1 MAQSAIFD
9 RCIETLAMTAFIALI
24 RKDLLLFL
32 GDRRALLLNLM
43 MPILLGAFFG
53 YLFGGSGAADNNRI
67 EIAVVSQDN
76 NPTAQKIVTGLQADS
91 ALKVLV
97 MPLKEAKEKVLEGK
111 LNAAIVIPAGFGD
124 AAGAALFGQ
133 RSKPEIEVFYDP
145 SQSAVLAMVK
155 GMLTQQVM
163 QQVSAE
169 MFSGAG
175 GQRQIDNSI
184 AELEKNV
191 ASNPQSAELRE
202 FLLSLRKFQ
211 SRAAMPATTAASG
224 AESAAAGGLS
234 MPFVTKDQPM
244 SSGPKY
250 NGYAHS
256 FAGMAVQF
264 ILFMGIDAG
273 IGVLLARRQGLW
285 SRLLASPI
293 TLHTVLA
300 ARAASAAIIAFA
312 LLVFIFV
319 VASLFFQ
326 VRIAGSMAG
335 FLGVG
340 LCFSLVTATFGLLIA
355 AFGKTPEAARGIA
368 VFATL
373 IMVMLGGA
381 WVPAFLFPQWLQSLT
396 LGVPT
401 RWAVDGLDAMTWRG
415 LELQAALPAMAVQL
429 GFAALFG
436 ALALWKFDRDSGASR
451 A

>member
-1 MAQSAIFD
+1 
-9 RCIETLAMTAFIALI
+9 MTALIALI
-24 RKDLLLFL
+24 RKDLLLYL
-32 GDRRALLLNLM
+32 GDRRALLLNLL

-53 YLFGGSGAADNNRI
+53 FLFGGSGAPDNHKI
-67 EIAVVSQDN
+67 EIAVVSQDVSE
-76 NPTAQKIVTGLQADS
+76 TARKIVAGLQSDS
-91 ALKVLV
+91 ALKVVEMTLSD
-97 MPLKEAKEKVLEGK
+97 AKDKVLAGK
-111 LNAAIVIPAGFGD
+111 LNAAVVIPAGFGE
-124 AAGAALFGQ
+124 AAGAALFGA
-133 RSKPEIEVFYDP
+133 RGKPEIEIYYDP
-145 SQSAVLAMVK
+145 SQAAVLAMVK
-155 GMLTQQVM
+155 GMLTQHVM
-163 QQVSAE
+163 SQVSAE

-175 GQRQIDNSI
+175 GQRLIDDSI
-184 AELEKNV
+184 AQLEQAAN
-191 ASNPQSAELRE
+191 ADPQAAELRE
-202 FLLSLRKFQ
+202 FLLGVRKFQ
-211 SRAAMPATTAASG
+211 SRTPASASAAASAASG
-224 AESAAAGGLS
+224 AGGGLS
-234 MPFVTKDQPM
+234 MPFVTKEQAM

-264 ILFMGIDAG
+264 ILFMGVDAG

-293 TLHTVLA
+293 TIHTVLA

-312 LLVFIFV
+312 LLLFIFV

-326 VRIAGSMAG
+326 VRVAGSMLG

-340 LCFSLVTATFGLLIA
+340 LSFALVTATFGLLIA

-396 LGVPT
+396 LAVPT

-415 LELQAALPAMAVQL
+415 LGLDAALPAILMQL

-436 ALALWKFDRDSGASR
+436 ALAMWKFGRDAGGGR

>member
-1 MAQSAIFD
+1 
-9 RCIETLAMTAFIALI
+9 MTALIALI
-24 RKDLLLFL
+24 RKDLLLYL
-32 GDRRALLLNLM
+32 GDRRALLLNLL

-53 YLFGGSGAADNNRI
+53 FLFGGSGAPDNHKI
-67 EIAVVSQDN
+67 EIAVVSQDTSE
-76 NPTAQKIVTGLQADS
+76 TARKIVAGLQSDS
-91 ALKVLV
+91 ALKVVEMALA
-97 MPLKEAKEKVLEGK
+97 EAKDKVLAGK
-111 LNAAIVIPAGFGD
+111 LNVAVVIPAGFGE
-124 AAGAALFGQ
+124 AAGAALFGA
-133 RSKPEIEVFYDP
+133 RGKPEIELYFDP
-145 SQSAVLAMVK
+145 SQAVVLAMVK
-155 GMLTQQVM
+155 GMLTQHVM
-163 QQVSAE
+163 NQVSAE

-175 GQRQIDNSI
+175 GQRLIDDSI
-184 AELEKNV
+184 AQLE
-191 ASNPQSAELRE
+191 QSASTDPQAAQVRE
-202 FLLSLRKFQ
+202 FLLGLRKFQ
-211 SRAAMPATTAASG
+211 SRTPASASAASG
-224 AESAAAGGLS
+224 AGGGLS
-234 MPFVTKDQPM
+234 MPFVTKEQAM

-264 ILFMGIDAG
+264 ILFMGVDAG

-293 TLHTVLA
+293 TIHTVLA

-312 LLVFIFV
+312 LLLFIFV

-326 VRIAGSMAG
+326 VRVTGSMLG

-340 LCFSLVTATFGLLIA
+340 LSFALVTATFGLLIA

-373 IMVMLGGA
+373 VMVMLGGA

-396 LGVPT
+396 LAVPT

-415 LELQAALPAMAVQL
+415 LGLDAALPAILVQL

-436 ALALWKFDRDSGASR
+436 ALALWKFGRDTGDSR